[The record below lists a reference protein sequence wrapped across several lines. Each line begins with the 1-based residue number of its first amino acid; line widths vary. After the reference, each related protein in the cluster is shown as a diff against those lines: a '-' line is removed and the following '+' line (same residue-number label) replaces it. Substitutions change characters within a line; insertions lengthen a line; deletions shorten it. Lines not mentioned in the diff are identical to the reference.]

1 MIKAPLPAAKS
12 NRGLFG
18 GTNSALV
25 AVEGTPKSKKMP
37 LKLGE
42 IDLNRPLIDSN
53 NNKSKNKD
61 KRSIDKDNDN
71 DSNHGSVVVTPEPKP
86 AATSIFSNLF
96 TNQNKTTIKNSTS
109 NEENDN
115 VNKNKYA
122 EKEHKDDDAATA
134 AQKSKR
140 KYTQFGYFS
149 HRPSCVADSDFVTI
163 VISGIEISDLFYVD
177 RLWSPKPYLE
187 ISVGKRRGVCTD
199 YYMSIYY
206 TDILFCWI
214 LKILR

>member
-18 GTNSALV
+18 GTNNAV
-25 AVEGTPKSKKMP
+25 TAVEGTPKSKKLP

-42 IDLNRPLIDSN
+42 IDLNRSLVDGN
-53 NNKSKNKD
+53 TKSKNKD
-61 KRSIDKDNDN
+61 KGSIDKDNDI
-71 DSNHGSVVVTPEPKP
+71 DSNHGSIVVTPEPKP

-96 TNQNKTTIKNSTS
+96 TNQTKTVALKSS
-109 NEENDN
+109 GSYEDNDN
-115 VNKNKYA
+115 INNNKNKYA
-122 EKEHKDDDAATA
+122 EKDCKDDDAATA

-187 ISVGKRRGVCTD
+187 ISVGKKGE
-199 YYMSIYY
+199 
-206 TDILFCWI
+206 
-214 LKILR
+214 